1 MQKKFLKVT
10 AILTAIFMLA
20 MNVMPVLVY
29 AADEI
34 QNTLTSE
41 ANVEFNASINGAY
54 VTKAES
60 ETNAKLDLALK
71 VSNTGY
77 VKDAVVEIEDANFD
91 LVKESA
97 TSINKI
103 DGNKLYLNEV
113 IAGEV
118 LNSSLELSFPKGDSL
133 SKDVLSK
140 DSKVSLKATYV
151 NAEGNEKKIEK
162 TIKTNLT
169 WEVNAK
175 EQIALELDR
184 YLKYDDKTMISF
196 RIADGIEKNKIPYET
211 KEIKVNIPKV
221 SGKEPASVIVNGA
234 KDYSYEDGVITL
246 TQENNPVDGY
256 YSRNTVSVE
265 DIILIYDTQDDIS
278 EIKISAEAIVKTI
291 SNEEL
296 EAKVNEVY
304 EVNGE
309 IGSIVRT
316 EGYQDSISKGY
327 LYTNL
332 NANHKLETAY
342 ETNYSVNVALE
353 GLVDSI
359 VLDEVDHKFNEVQT
373 QAITSKKITIDV
385 ENLKSILGEDGT
397 IVVKSLN
404 DEELGKLSKDT
415 SELEVET
422 DTLRFEISKP
432 EKAGTL
438 NIKVLNKIKDDVSFT
453 KDDIASFKTL
463 TTDVKVTGIKDNTE
477 ISKQELA
484 ITSNLEEPTSKAEIL
499 ASQKVLSTVV
509 ENKDLVFNIVLKS
522 NEIEDMLYSNPYIK
536 LVMPEGVSRVDVK
549 DAKLVYTEELGIENV
564 VTEGNEVA
572 VQISGTQTTYSSKEA
587 SVGPVLRI
595 VADVALNDLIT
606 SADTKGTLVVI
617 NNASGE
623 EVSKE
628 FDMNI
633 VAPTGFIT
641 VNRVYADDT
650 YAEALEENKEIRVNN
665 GTASATFTQTIVNNI
680 EGETDGFAILGR
692 IPSNGNKTLEG
703 SDLGSNVDTQ
713 IVEGV
718 QVSGIDA
725 KVYYS
730 ENAEEAVDGN
740 NWSETLSANS
750 KAYKIEAVGNVTKG
764 TKIDTSYTVA
774 LPQDK
779 EGIVARSTYGV
790 YYNNHSTEGITRNLV
805 EAKAVG
811 VTTSGKASIES
822 KVEAVN
828 EHSNEEI
835 TNNSEVGEGEYVKF
849 RTVVTNNGTDN
860 LEGVRVNVSLPEGLN
875 FVDFYEADSSSISG
889 EFSRYQEDLNTRTKI
904 GYIGKV
910 LPKET
915 KTYEV
920 IAKVYSSEESL
931 KATFETYAE
940 KLDEPIYQEF
950 TIKPAAGTLRVNLV
964 STAGE
969 IVEKDQ
975 EVTYRLELVNN
986 TKNNMDN
993 VKVTLSLPE
1002 GVEYVTSSDESKTNH
1017 QKNQATIDVG
1027 TIEAGDNQI
1036 FDITAKVTA
1045 GVDKIFTARATA
1057 TANNVR
1063 EVKSNEISFRGQ
1075 KSENGSSITASQST
1089 NINGSSSDKDKIEFY
1104 IDIVN
1109 NGTIEK
1115 EVKLKDTIP
1124 DGLTV
1129 ESYTLRIDGKL
1140 ISENTTSYIEDT
1152 FTLGASKTARATIV
1166 TSVEYL
1172 TEGETATY
1180 TNRPAIL
1187 DLTSKAE
1194 VKVNE
1199 VTVTVNGSG
1208 ATTTNVSSGHLRI
1221 SGTVWIDKNK
1231 DGRRDYDEGKVQGLE
1246 LMLYDLDNS
1255 RLAKSSKDKE
1265 LRLTT
1270 DASGAY
1276 TFEDLNAGHYI
1287 VVAKYDTANYVLTS
1301 YQAAN
1306 LSLAENSDFIDAKLN
1321 DELVAASDTIT
1332 LQSSNVYNIDLGL
1345 AERSMFDLKLEK
1357 SITKITVSNPI
1368 NGNRVY
1374 EFNENDIAK
1383 VELSS
1388 KNVENTTVLVEYR
1401 IKITN
1406 EGKVQGYAKQIVD
1419 YIPQGM
1425 TFNSELNTTWYVA
1438 QDGNA
1443 YTTSL
1448 ANTLIKP
1455 GETKEITL
1463 VLTKKMTGENVGTYR
1478 NTAEIAQSYNEQGF
1492 EDADST
1498 PGNKVD
1504 GEDDISSADAI
1515 ILMNTGR
1522 EALSITGI
1530 TLGSLAVVA
1539 LAIYEIRK
1547 HVIYKVYDDMF

>member
-10 AILTAIFMLA
+10 AVLTAIFMLA
-20 MNVMPVLVY
+20 INIMPVALY

-41 ANVEFNASINGAY
+41 ANVEFNATINGAY

-60 ETNAKLDLALK
+60 ETNARLDLALK

-77 VKDAVVEIEDANFD
+77 VKDVVVEIEDANFE
-91 LVKESA
+91 LVKEKSV
-97 TSINKI
+97 SINKI

-118 LNSSLELSFPKGDSL
+118 LNASIELSFPEGSSL

-162 TIKTNLT
+162 TITNNLT
-169 WEVNAK
+169 WEIDAK

-196 RIADGIEKNKIPYET
+196 RIADGIEKNKVPFET
-211 KEIKVNIPKV
+211 KEITVNIPKI
-221 SGKEPASVIVNGA
+221 SGKLPSSVIVNGA
-234 KDYSYEDGVITL
+234 SSYTYEDGVIVIK
-246 TQENNPVDGY
+246 QENTPDNGS

-291 SNEEL
+291 DNSEL

-304 EVNGE
+304 EVSGE
-309 IGSIVRT
+309 VGSIVRL
-316 EGYQDSISKGY
+316 EAYQDKINKGHLYANIGASK
-327 LYTNL
+327 
-332 NANHKLETAY
+332 KLETSFTT
-342 ETNYSVNVALE
+342 EYSVNVALD

-359 VLDEVDHKFNEVQT
+359 VVEEKDHKFNDTEI
-373 QAITSKKITIDV
+373 QAITSKKIIVDS
-385 ENLKSILGEDGT
+385 ENLKDILGDDGE
-397 IVVKSLN
+397 IIVKSS
-404 DEELGKLSKDT
+404 DEELGKLSKDNT
-415 SELEVET
+415 EIEVKS
-422 DTLRFEISKP
+422 DYLRFEVSKP
-432 EKAGTL
+432 QKAGTL
-438 NIKVLNKIKDDVSFT
+438 NIKVDKKIKDNVSYT
-453 KDDIASFKTL
+453 REEIKSFNTL
-463 TTDVKVTGIKDNTE
+463 TTDVAVTGSKDNTV
-477 ISKQELA
+477 ISNQDLA
-484 ITSNLEEPTSKAEIL
+484 VVSALEEPTSKAEIL

-536 LVMPEGVSRVDVK
+536 IAMPAGVNSINVT
-549 DAKLVYTEELGIENV
+549 DAKLVYTDELGIENV
-564 VTEGNEVA
+564 VTTGNEIA

-595 VADVALNDLIT
+595 VADVTLNDLIP
-606 SADTKGTLVVI
+606 SSDSKGTLTVQ

-623 EVSKE
+623 VVEKT

-641 VNRVYADDT
+641 LNKVEADGEV
-650 YAEALEENKEIRVNN
+650 AEAIEENKEIRVSN
-665 GTASATFTQTIVNNI
+665 GTEKATFTQTMVNNL

-692 IPSNGNKTLEG
+692 IPSNGNRTIEG
-703 SDLGSNVDTQ
+703 VSLGSNIDTT
-713 IVEGV
+713 IIDGV
-718 QVSGIDA
+718 KVSGIDA

-730 ENAEEAVDGN
+730 DNADETVEGTT
-740 NWSETLSANS
+740 WSETLSANS
-750 KAYKIEAVGNVTKG
+750 KSYKVEAVGKVTKG
-764 TKIDTSYTVA
+764 TTIETSYDVA
-774 LPQDK
+774 LPTDK

-811 VTTSGKASIES
+811 VSTSGRAQIDA

-835 TNNSEVGEGEYVKF
+835 TNGSEVPEGEYVKY
-849 RTVVTNNGTDN
+849 RTVITNNGTDN
-860 LEGVRVNVSLPEGLN
+860 LEGVRVNVELPEGLN
-875 FVDFYEADSSSISG
+875 FIDFYEADSSSISG
-889 EFSRYQEDLNTRTKI
+889 EYSRYQEDLSTRTKI
-904 GYIGKV
+904 GYVGKV
-910 LPKET
+910 LPKES

-920 IAKVYSSEESL
+920 IAKVYSSEEDL
-931 KATFETYAE
+931 KASFKVYAD
-940 KLDEPIYQEF
+940 KLDNPISQDF

-964 STAGE
+964 STAGKV
-969 IVEKDQ
+969 VEKDS

-986 TKNNMDN
+986 TRNDMED

-1002 GVEYVTSSDESKTNH
+1002 GVEYVSASDESKVNH
-1017 QKNQATIDVG
+1017 KEHQATINVG
-1027 TIEAGDNQI
+1027 TLDAGDNQI

-1045 GVDKIFTARATA
+1045 GVDKVFTVRATA
-1057 TANNVR
+1057 TAKNIK
-1063 EVKSNEISFRGQ
+1063 EVKSNEISFKGQ

-1089 NINGSSSDKDKIEFY
+1089 NINGSSSDKDRIEFY

-1115 EVKLKDTIP
+1115 EVKLKDNLP

-1140 ISENTTSYIEDT
+1140 ITEKKTSYIEDT
-1152 FTLGASKTARATIV
+1152 FTIGAAKTARATII
-1166 TSVEYL
+1166 TSVDFLE
-1172 TEGETATY
+1172 EGKTASF

-1221 SGTVWIDKNK
+1221 SGTAWIDRNK
-1231 DGRRDYDEGKVQGLE
+1231 DGRRDYDEGKVSGLE
-1246 LMLYDLDNS
+1246 IMLYDLDNS
-1255 RLAKSSKDKE
+1255 SLAKSSKGTE
-1265 LRLTT
+1265 LRTTT
-1270 DASGAY
+1270 DNSGAY
-1276 TFEDLNAGHYI
+1276 TFEDLNAGHYV
-1287 VVAKYDTANYVLTS
+1287 VVAKYDTANYILTS

-1332 LQSSNVYNIDLGL
+1332 LQSTNVYNIDLGL

-1357 SITKITVSNPI
+1357 VITKITVSNTV

-1383 VELSS
+1383 VELST
-1388 KNVENTTVLVEYR
+1388 KNVENTTVLVEYK

-1419 YIPQGM
+1419 YIPAGM

-1498 PGNKVD
+1498 PGNKID

-1530 TLGSLAVVA
+1530 TLGSIAVIA

>member
-20 MNVMPVLVY
+20 MNVIPVLVY

-196 RIADGIEKNKIPYET
+196 RIADGIEDNKIPFET

-221 SGKEPASVIVNGA
+221 SGKEPTSVIVNGA

-316 EGYQDSISKGY
+316 EGYQNSISKGY

-397 IVVKSLN
+397 IVVKSLA
-404 DEELGKLSKDT
+404 DEELGRLSKDT

-453 KDDIASFKTL
+453 KEDIASFKTL

-889 EFSRYQEDLNTRTKI
+889 EFSRYQEDLSTRTKI

-1017 QKNQATIDVG
+1017 QKNQATINVG
-1027 TIEAGDNQI
+1027 TIDAGDNQI

-1045 GVDKIFTARATA
+1045 GVDKIFTARAVA